1 MVESVTGTNR
11 SNGISYTE
19 ILQMDSRP
27 VPRLLSEESPMAP
40 GPTKIPAWVYYSRDF
55 HDLEVEKLWSKAWQ
69 LACHEDELPE
79 IGDHVVYDIA
89 HLSFLLV
96 RTGPDPDSIRAYR
109 NSCLHRGRKLREANG
124 KCAPNLRCS
133 FHGWCWN
140 LDGSLKEIPSQ
151 WDFPHLDPSNLSLP
165 EARVER
171 YGGFVFI
178 NPDPS
183 GESLIDYLG
192 DFPDHQ
198 TTLPLDR
205 RYKAVHV
212 AKIIECNWKVC
223 QEAFME
229 SYHVVATH
237 PTLLESIGDANSRYD
252 VFGNFSRAISPSEVP
267 SPHLADV
274 VDWETDP
281 QGRLY
286 TRFRHPL
293 SGHIYERIDEELV
306 RVVDDAGNEGRFRSD
321 GRWIDGEITQADPHL
336 CLWVGGKQLPGFEE
350 VSIPPTSRTD
360 LGTQRT
366 RLAERKRSEFRR
378 LLGDQADAV
387 DVDAICDAEMIDS
400 IFYSVFPNWHPWG
413 CVNPIQ
419 YRFRP
424 DGDNPDQCIF
434 ECMLFL
440 PSPAGAQR
448 PSPAPIQ
455 WLAADEDWTEAP
467 QLGLLAKV
475 FNQDCHN
482 LNKVQQGLKNLA
494 SQRVVLADY
503 QETKLR
509 HFHQLLQECLDV
521 DYDDML
527 SENDAGNR
535 VT

>member
-1 MVESVTGTNR
+1 MVETVTGTNR

-19 ILQMDSRP
+19 LLGLDSRP
-27 VPRLLSEESPMAP
+27 VPTFLSEESPMLP
-40 GPTKIPAWVYYSRDF
+40 GPSEIPAWVYYSRTF
-55 HDLEVEKLWSKAWQ
+55 HDLEVEKLWSRVWQ
-69 LACHEDELPE
+69 LACHEDELQDV
-79 IGDHVVYDIA
+79 GDHVVYDIA

-96 RTGPDPDSIRAYR
+96 RTGTDPDDLRAYR

-124 KCAPNLRCS
+124 KCFPNLRCS

-140 LDGSLKEIPSQ
+140 LDGSIKEIPSQ
-151 WDFPHLDPSNLSLP
+151 WDFPHLDTQNLNLP
-165 EARVER
+165 EARLER

-183 GESLIDYLG
+183 SEPLSDYLG
-192 DFPDHQ
+192 DFPNHQ
-198 TTLPLDR
+198 TTLPLHR

-212 AKIIECNWKVC
+212 AKVIECNWKVC

-229 SYHVVATH
+229 SYHVIATH

-252 VFGNFSRAISPSEVP
+252 VYGNFSRAISPSEIP

-274 VDWETDP
+274 VDWEPDP
-281 QGRLY
+281 DGRLY

-293 SGHIYERIDEELV
+293 SGHIYERIDEDLV
-306 RVVDDAGNEGRFRSD
+306 RVLDEAGNESKFHSD
-321 GRWIDGEITQADPHL
+321 GRWIEGDLTHADPHL
-336 CLWVGGKQLPGFEE
+336 CLWVGGKQLPDATE
-350 VSIPPTSRTD
+350 VPTPLTSRAN
-360 LGTQRT
+360 LAERRTQ
-366 RLAERKRSEFRR
+366 LAERKRSEFRR
-378 LLGDQADAV
+378 LLGEQAEVV

-400 IFYSVFPNWHPWG
+400 IFFSVFPNWHPWG

-424 DGDNPDQCIF
+424 QGDNPDQCIF

-440 PSPAGAQR
+440 PSPNGEDR
-448 PSPAPIQ
+448 PAPAPIH
-455 WLAADEDWTEAP
+455 WLEADEDWTEAP

-475 FNQDCHN
+475 FNQDFHN

-494 SQRVVLADY
+494 SQRVRLADY

-509 HFHQLLQECLDV
+509 HFHELLQQHLELD
-521 DYDDML
+521 YNEML
-527 SENDAGNR
+527 NGDQPGYLLR
-535 VT
+535 